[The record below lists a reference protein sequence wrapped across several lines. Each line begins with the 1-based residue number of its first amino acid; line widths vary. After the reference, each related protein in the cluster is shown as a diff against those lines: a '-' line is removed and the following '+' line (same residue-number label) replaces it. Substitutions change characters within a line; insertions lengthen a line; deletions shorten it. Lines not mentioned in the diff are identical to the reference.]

1 LLSFLEIIEE
11 AIAMPEM
18 EKPDLAANK
27 AICRF
32 LCEDFKRALNAIEMA
47 EQMAGNPGEESAG

>member
-1 LLSFLEIIEE
+1 M
-11 AIAMPEM
+11 AMPEM